1 MPEVRCLNTE
11 KGIVMPFE
19 SLKARLSMLL
29 EQMIHQPEDVH
40 ELQETLREELA
51 ELKASGL
58 PLPQDL
64 VDLEQKLEDQ
74 LNLPKKGK

>member
-1 MPEVRCLNTE
+1 
-11 KGIVMPFE
+11 MPFE

-64 VDLEQKLEDQ
+64 VDLEQQLEDQ
-74 LNLPKKGK
+74 LNLPNKGK

>member
-1 MPEVRCLNTE
+1 
-11 KGIVMPFE
+11 MPFE
-19 SLKARLSMLL
+19 SLKVRLSMLL

-74 LNLPKKGK
+74 LNLPKKVK